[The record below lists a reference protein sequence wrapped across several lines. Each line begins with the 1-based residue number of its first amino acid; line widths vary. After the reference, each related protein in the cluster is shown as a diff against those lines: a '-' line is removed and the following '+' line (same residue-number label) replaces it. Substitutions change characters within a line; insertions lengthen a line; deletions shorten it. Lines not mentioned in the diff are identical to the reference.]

1 MRVLLEVRPQSTCP
15 GGKESGNPMRALVWT
30 SEKVIAKSLQTA
42 RKSTGHM
49 LSSMSVM
56 ENLMQPT
63 QDSSRLDQRIMRVM
77 DHDIATLVAQLC
89 NLSLALTGSSA
100 KGASEMAL
108 QVVEKVELLVDD
120 MQTLRAAA
128 QELLDTTSRHVRSG
142 HTEDRT
148 VIAGDE
154 SAPFDDGQRD
164 RTV

>member
-1 MRVLLEVRPQSTCP
+1 
-15 GGKESGNPMRALVWT
+15 
-30 SEKVIAKSLQTA
+30 
-42 RKSTGHM
+42 
-49 LSSMSVM
+49 M
-56 ENLMQPT
+56 ENLMQPS
-63 QDSSRLDQRIMRVM
+63 QDSSCLDQRIMRVM
-77 DHDIATLVAQLC
+77 DHDVATLVAQLC

-100 KGASEMAL
+100 KGAAEMAL

-142 HTEDRT
+142 HIEDRT
-148 VIAGDE
+148 AIAGDE

>member
-1 MRVLLEVRPQSTCP
+1 MHPS
-15 GGKESGNPMRALVWT
+15 
-30 SEKVIAKSLQTA
+30 
-42 RKSTGHM
+42 
-49 LSSMSVM
+49 
-56 ENLMQPT
+56 

-77 DHDIATLVAQLC
+77 DRDIATLVAQLC

-128 QELLDTTSRHVRSG
+128 QELLDTPSRHVRSG
-142 HTEDRT
+142 HIEDRTIEDRT

-154 SAPFDDGQRD
+154 GVPFDDGQRD

>member
-1 MRVLLEVRPQSTCP
+1 
-15 GGKESGNPMRALVWT
+15 
-30 SEKVIAKSLQTA
+30 
-42 RKSTGHM
+42 
-49 LSSMSVM
+49 
-56 ENLMQPT
+56 MQPS
-63 QDSSRLDQRIMRVM
+63 QDSSCLDQRIMRVM

-142 HTEDRT
+142 HHIEDRT
-148 VIAGDE
+148 AIAGDE